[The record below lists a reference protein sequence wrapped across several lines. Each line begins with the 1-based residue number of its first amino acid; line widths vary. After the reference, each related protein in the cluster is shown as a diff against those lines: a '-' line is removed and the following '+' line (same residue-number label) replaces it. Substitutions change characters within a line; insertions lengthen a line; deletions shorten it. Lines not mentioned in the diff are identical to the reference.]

1 MLLRTNDEVNEMF
14 IAAIKQFK
22 QYIDYKCEGI
32 ISFISLILVLSLFI
46 SEITRGSSDM
56 LDALL
61 FPAKELSPLP
71 LFTLISFAFMFV
83 CYFFAITF
91 CLLSPSAKQLL
102 S

>member
-1 MLLRTNDEVNEMF
+1 ML

-61 FPAKELSPLP
+61 FPTKELSPLP
-71 LFTLISFAFMFV
+71 LFRLISFAFMFV
-83 CYFFAITF
+83 CFFFAWQTIIITF
-91 CLLSPSAKQLL
+91 CLLSPSAKQFL